1 MKLILKFLIVYFV
14 SQEMI
19 AELFNKM
26 KSTEIVLTVKRS
38 TMDQTMESEH
48 DFFMSDTNE
57 SMFFHT
63 LVSDEVCAPP
73 ISAAVFPTKNTAT
86 SSFPS
91 SSSNL
96 GHGHPPQTTL
106 SAHRSE
112 RVQPDNWYLS
122 KSEIRLNPH
131 SIDGAK
137 SEIQICSR
145 SRSQQIYEIYS
156 NHPQIFVIT
165 PECGVISP
173 GSISTVNVS
182 LKNTALPNDKIYI
195 RIRVDKKQDAIVPVI
210 IVDQ

>member
-1 MKLILKFLIVYFV
+1 
-14 SQEMI
+14 MI

-38 TMDQTMESEH
+38 TMDQTIESEH

-63 LVSDEVCAPP
+63 LVSDDVVAPP
-73 ISAAVFPTKNTAT
+73 IPAMFPTKSIAAANIPT
-86 SSFPS
+86 SSTS
-91 SSSNL
+91 SSTLYNPA
-96 GHGHPPQTTL
+96 HAHTAL
-106 SAHRSE
+106 SAHRSD
-112 RVQPDNWYLS
+112 RLQPDNWYLN

-156 NHPQIFVIT
+156 NYPQMFEIE
-165 PECGVISP
+165 PDCGVISP
-173 GSISTVNVS
+173 GSISTVNIS
-182 LKNTALPNDKIYI
+182 MKNTTLPNDAMYI
-195 RIRVDKKQDAIVPVI
+195 RIRVDKKRDAIVPVI
-210 IVDQ
+210 IEK